1 MQLQQIEA
9 LLEKGRIAEGVVE
22 LRTLAAQSPRDG
34 PVLSQMGQLF
44 TFLNLHAEAERC
56 YEQALQLRPDS
67 PQHLYNWATALIAI
81 GRLDQAEQALTRVL
95 ALNPQDYDAYYNR
108 ATLRRQTREQNHVP
122 ELEAALRRPM
132 RHPAGPVALNYA
144 LAKELED
151 LGEYRGSFAALKCGA
166 DSRRRLLSY
175 RVEDDERAMAQIAQ
189 VFGRGYFE
197 RPAGG
202 CPDER
207 PIFIV
212 GLPRSGTTLVDRIL
226 SSHTGVTSRGETSDF
241 ANALLNEAGRAAS
254 KEELI
259 ERAATVDLASVGT
272 RYCARLMV
280 PPDMRSI
287 DKTPVNFLYLGLI
300 ARALPRARIIHVRRR
315 PMDVGYAIYKTL
327 FRMAYPFSYDL
338 RDLGRYYLAYAGL
351 MAHWR
356 SSLGG
361 AFLEVDYEELVAQQE
376 LVSRRIVEFCGLDWQ
391 DSCLAFE
398 RNASPCLTASAA
410 QVREPI
416 YASSVGLWRSYREQL
431 QPLAEAIRA
440 GDPAVDLS

>member
-1 MQLQQIEA
+1 MRLQQIEA
-9 LLEKGRIAEGVVE
+9 LLEKGRVAEGIGE

-44 TFLNLHAEAERC
+44 TYLNLHAEAERC
-56 YEQALQLRPDS
+56 YEQARLLHPDN
-67 PQHLYNWATALIAI
+67 PQHLYNWATSLIAL
-81 GRLDQAEQALTRVL
+81 GRLDQAEQVLTRVL
-95 ALNPQDYDAYYNR
+95 ALNPQDHDAFYNR
-108 ATLRRQTREQNHVP
+108 ATLRRQTQAHNHVT
-122 ELEAALRRPM
+122 ELEAAVQRPM
-132 RHPAGPVALNYA
+132 RHPAALVALNYA

-151 LGEYRGSFAALKCGA
+151 LGEYERSFAALKRGA

-175 RVEDDERAMAQIAQ
+175 RVEDDEQAMAQIAR
-189 VFGRGYFE
+189 VFDRDYFE
-197 RPAGG
+197 RPIGG

-280 PPDMRSI
+280 PPGTRSI

-338 RDLGRYYLAYAGL
+338 GDLGRYYLAYARL

-356 SSLGG
+356 LSLPGR
-361 AFLEVDYEELVAQQE
+361 
-376 LVSRRIVEFCGLDWQ
+376 S
-391 DSCLAFE
+391 
-398 RNASPCLTASAA
+398 
-410 QVREPI
+410 
-416 YASSVGLWRSYREQL
+416 WR
-431 QPLAEAIRA
+431 
-440 GDPAVDLS
+440 